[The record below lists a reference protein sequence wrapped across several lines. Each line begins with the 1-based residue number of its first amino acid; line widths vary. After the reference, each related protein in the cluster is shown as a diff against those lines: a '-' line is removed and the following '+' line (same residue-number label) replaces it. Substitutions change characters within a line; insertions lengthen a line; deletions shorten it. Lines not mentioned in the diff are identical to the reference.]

1 MFKNIPQSIIQKNS
15 CQHKEK
21 KCNLLNPYN
30 NLELYG
36 NNNLTDSEKEI
47 NLKRYNTSCKNKQ
60 GEIKTCCDKNDYKLE
75 AVLKKMK
82 YKRPL
87 GAVTYDKFGNLDS
100 IDFCLEE
107 DPKKCDSKYKKL
119 SAYEVCKIPEN
130 AELNNGRLS
139 NFKSDCYDAQCNPQE
154 KTMNISG
161 VVSENYTYKFDRDV
175 AESIKNNKLSNL
187 KKYIQQDRS
196 LMRRALTH
204 SKEGNTIYHE
214 ALKYNAKHILV
225 YLFKNI
231 TRNVINK
238 LNSEGNTILHMVMEQ
253 DNKNTLMLAL
263 KMGCDVNAKNNDNET
278 PIFNA
283 IRAGLSENVR
293 LIINYQ
299 SNLYLKNKDGDTPIL
314 LAVKTENK
322 NLRTIKIL
330 IENGSNLSDKDKDD
344 KTCIQILED
353 KDIKTVEDEE
363 ILTYLNHKKFR
374 NMNLPV
380 GEELTVEQTKQLK
393 GVLFEV
399 ENSDDYQKNYDF
411 TVTLEMDE
419 EKLDYPEDLHFPKD
433 LEEHIMK
440 PYNVGDNNYSH
451 EPYYNKFKDLQKDKI
466 KDLQKTIQLT
476 KWDNNSNKEEKLQII
491 DDVMSG
497 KLSLDKYHKK
507 VIIEN
512 HIIKEQEFLLDN
524 ISEDNVFDYDSPI
537 YSPSAEEVILTT
549 KNNKNEIPIDIETTK
564 KRNPPEEIEPPAITR
579 KVEEDLYD
587 KYSKYILAVLI
598 VVSILILII
607 LYKATKQKKLNFFN

>member
-1 MFKNIPQSIIQKNS
+1 MLQKNS
-15 CQHKEK
+15 CQHNEK

-36 NNNLTDSEKEI
+36 NKNLTDSEKDI

-60 GEIKTCCDKNDYKLE
+60 GELKTCCDKNDTKLE
-75 AVLKKMK
+75 AIVKKMK

-119 SAYEVCKIPEN
+119 SAYEICKIPEN
-130 AELNNGRLS
+130 AQLNDGRLT
-139 NFKSDCYDAQCNPQE
+139 NFNNDCYEAQCNPQE
-154 KTMNISG
+154 KTMTISG
-161 VVSENYTYKFDRDV
+161 VITENYTYKFDKDV

-187 KKYIQQDRS
+187 KRFIQQDRS
-196 LMRRALTH
+196 LMRRPLTH
-204 SKEGNTIYHE
+204 SEEGNTIYHE
-214 ALKYNAKHILV
+214 ALKHNAKHILV

-263 KMGCDVNAKNNDNET
+263 KMGCDVNAKNNNNET
-278 PIFNA
+278 PIFNG
-283 IRAGLSENVR
+283 IKAGLSENVR

-299 SNLYLKNKDGDTPIL
+299 ANLYLKNKDGDTPIL

-322 NLRTIKIL
+322 NLRTVKIL
-330 IENGSNLSDKDKDD
+330 IENGSNLSDKDKDN
-344 KTCIQILED
+344 KTCTQILEE

-380 GEELTVEQTKQLK
+380 GEELTVEQTNKLK

-399 ENSDDYQKNYDF
+399 ENSDDYQKKYDF
-411 TVTLEMDE
+411 TVTVEMDD
-419 EKLDYPEDLHFPKD
+419 EKMKFPEDLHFPKD
-433 LEEHIMK
+433 LEENIMK

-451 EPYYNKFKDLQKDKI
+451 EPYYNKFKDLQKEKI

-512 HIIKEQEFLLDN
+512 HITKEQEFLLDN

-598 VVSILILII
+598 LVSILILII